1 MIQQVQMQIMLE
13 GQHFIVFMI
22 KKQVKR
28 VYDKTTIIDKE
39 LFDNTLSSYYMGI
52 HDRQYNYGLNL
63 LFKRIDLLETF
74 NI

>member
-1 MIQQVQMQIMLE
+1 MQIMLE

-22 KKQVKR
+22 KKTSKKE
-28 VYDKTTIIDKE
+28 YMIKTTIIDKE

>member
-1 MIQQVQMQIMLE
+1 MI
-13 GQHFIVFMI
+13 
-22 KKQVKR
+22 
-28 VYDKTTIIDKE
+28 KTTIIDKE

-74 NI
+74 NK